1 LSSFY
6 IQRYREPEKNKG
18 RIVAMV
24 PPERV
29 LIRDNIK
36 IAYGIDVW
44 IDKHPIAGTLYI
56 VP

>member
-1 LSSFY
+1 
-6 IQRYREPEKNKG
+6 
-18 RIVAMV
+18 MV

-44 IDKHPIAGTLYI
+44 IDKHPTAGTLYI